1 MKRFLRYALILLV
14 LIILG
19 AVAANSLGWIN
30 SGPEETLVTT
40 EQAEQRIITQLVS
53 ASGRLQPETEV
64 IIRPDV
70 SGEIIELPVKEG
82 DYVQQGDLL
91 LRIKPDIYQARIDEL
106 NASLLAQRARF
117 EQARANM
124 LQSEI
129 EFLTNKQLFE
139 RELISEMEFRQ
150 TENAFEAQKANVRAT
165 EFQIQSAEAQ
175 LRRSREELEQTVI
188 RAPQNGTIS
197 RLSVERGERVLG
209 NAQTAGT
216 EMLRIARLDQMEV
229 EVDVNENQV
238 MNVSVGDSTG
248 IEVDAYPDR
257 IFDGVVTEVANSAD
271 ISGSSSE
278 QVINYRVKVRLT
290 SPHNLSSAGGGML
303 AIDNSERPESDF
315 VASFKPGMSANVD
328 IRTETV
334 YDAVS
339 IPIQAV
345 TVRDFVAFPPA
356 NDSLNADELAAKDG
370 PQVET
375 ASLNGSN
382 SDRPREDFRRVV
394 FINDEGIA
402 RRVEVE
408 TGISDTNYMHVI
420 NGVQPGDEVITGGFR
435 ILSRELRDG
444 QRIRKQN

>member
-14 LIILG
+14 LVIIG

-40 EQAEQRIITQLVS
+40 EQAEQRSITQLVS

-229 EVDVNENQV
+229 EVEVNENQV

-248 IEVDAYPDR
+248 IEVDAYPER

-278 QVINYRVKVRLT
+278 QVTNYRVKVRLT

-303 AIDNSERPESDF
+303 ALESSERPESDF

-334 YDAVS
+334 ENAVS

-356 NDSLNADELAAKDG
+356 GDSLADDEDE

-375 ASLNGSN
+375 ASLNASDSN
-382 SDRPREDFRRVV
+382 GPSEDFRRVV

-444 QRIRKQN
+444 ERIRTQD

>member
-14 LIILG
+14 LLG
-19 AVAANSLGWIN
+19 IGAGAASSLGWLD
-30 SGPEETLVTT
+30 SGPAETLVTT
-40 EQAEQRIITQLVS
+40 AKAEQRDITQLVS
-53 ASGRLQPETEV
+53 ASGRLQPEVEV

-70 SGEIIELPVKEG
+70 SGEIIELPVREG
-82 DYVQQGDLL
+82 DYVEQGDLL

-106 NASLLAQRARF
+106 NATLLAQRARF

-124 LQSEI
+124 LQAEI

-139 RELISEMEFRQ
+139 RELIAELEFRQ
-150 TENAFEAQKANVRAT
+150 AENAYEAQKANMRAA
-165 EFQIQSAEAQ
+165 EFQIESAEAQ

-188 RAPQNGTIS
+188 RAPQDGTIS

-229 EVDVNENQV
+229 IVDVNENQV

-248 IEVDAYPDR
+248 IEVDAYQDSV
-257 IFDGVVTEVANSAD
+257 FEGVVTEVANSAD
-271 ISGSSSE
+271 ISGSSAE
-278 QVINYRVKVRLT
+278 QVTNYKVKVRII
-290 SPHNLSSAGGGML
+290 SPHNLSSAGGGMVAL
-303 AIDNSERPESDF
+303 PASERPDADV

-328 IRTETV
+328 IRAETAH
-334 YDAVS
+334 DAVS

-345 TVRDFVAFPPA
+345 TVRDFVAYPPA
-356 NDSLNADELAAKDG
+356 EQEHEETA
-370 PQVET
+370 QVEQ
-375 ASLNGSN
+375 ASLGSG
-382 SDRPREDFRRVV
+382 SGSSPREDFRRVV
-394 FINDEGIA
+394 FIHNDGVV

-420 NGVQPGDEVITGGFR
+420 SGLEPGDEVVTGGFR
-435 ILSRELRDG
+435 VLSRELRDG
-444 QRIRKQN
+444 DRIRIR

>member
-14 LIILG
+14 LVIIV
-19 AVAANSLGWIN
+19 AVTANSLGWIN
-30 SGPEETLVTT
+30 SGPEEKMVTT
-40 EQAEQRIITQLVS
+40 EEAEQRTITQLVS
-53 ASGRLQPETEV
+53 ASGRLQPEIEV

-70 SGEIIELPVKEG
+70 SGEIIELPVNEG

-106 NASLLAQRARF
+106 NASLLAQRARY
-117 EQARANM
+117 EQARATM
-124 LQSEI
+124 LQAEV
-129 EFLTNKQLFE
+129 EFLTNKQLYE
-139 RELISEMEFRQ
+139 RELISEMEFLQ
-150 TENAFEAQKANVRAT
+150 TENAYEAQKANVRAS

-188 RAPQNGTIS
+188 RAPQDGTIS

-248 IEVDAYPDR
+248 IEVDAYPER

-278 QVINYRVKVRLT
+278 QVTNYRVKVRLT

-303 AIDNSERPESDF
+303 AIDSSERPEADF
-315 VASFKPGMSANVD
+315 IASFKPGMSANVD

-334 YDAVS
+334 YNAVS

-345 TVRDFVAFPPA
+345 TVRDFIALPQA
-356 NDSLNADELAAKDG
+356 GDSLATEDT

-375 ASLNGSN
+375 ASLDGPS
-382 SDRPREDFRRVV
+382 SDGPEEDFRRVV

-444 QRIRKQN
+444 DRIRTEN

>member
-14 LIILG
+14 LVIIV
-19 AVAANSLGWIN
+19 AVTANSLGWIN
-30 SGPEETLVTT
+30 SGPEETMVTT
-40 EQAEQRIITQLVS
+40 EEAEQRTITQLVS
-53 ASGRLQPETEV
+53 ASGRLQPEIEV

-70 SGEIIELPVKEG
+70 SGEIIELPVNEG

-106 NASLLAQRARF
+106 NASLLAQRARY
-117 EQARANM
+117 EQARATM
-124 LQSEI
+124 LQAEV
-129 EFLTNKQLFE
+129 EFLTNKQLYE
-139 RELISEMEFRQ
+139 RELISEMEFLQ
-150 TENAFEAQKANVRAT
+150 TENAYEAQKANVRAS

-188 RAPQNGTIS
+188 RAPQDGTIS

-248 IEVDAYPDR
+248 IEVDAYPER

-278 QVINYRVKVRLT
+278 QVTNYRVKVRLT

-303 AIDNSERPESDF
+303 AIDSSERPESDF
-315 VASFKPGMSANVD
+315 IASFKPGMSANVD

-334 YDAVS
+334 YNAVS

-345 TVRDFVAFPPA
+345 TVRDFIALPPA
-356 NDSLNADELAAKDG
+356 GDSLATEDT

-375 ASLNGSN
+375 ASLDGNV
-382 SDRPREDFRRVV
+382 SDGPEEDFRRVV

-444 QRIRKQN
+444 DRIRTEN

>member
-14 LIILG
+14 LVIIV

-30 SGPEETLVTT
+30 SGPEETMVTT
-40 EQAEQRIITQLVS
+40 EKAEQRTITQLVS
-53 ASGRLQPETEV
+53 ASGRLQPEIEV

-106 NASLLAQRARF
+106 NASLLAQRARY

-124 LQSEI
+124 LQAEV
-129 EFLTNKQLFE
+129 EFLSNKQLYE
-139 RELISEMEFRQ
+139 RELISEMEFLQ
-150 TENAFEAQKANVRAT
+150 TENAYEAQKANVRAS

-188 RAPQNGTIS
+188 RAPQEGTIS

-248 IEVDAYPDR
+248 IEVDAYPER
-257 IFDGVVTEVANSAD
+257 IFDGVITEVANSAD

-278 QVINYRVKVRLT
+278 QVTNYRVKVRLT
-290 SPHNLSSAGGGML
+290 SPHNLSSAGGGMM

-334 YDAVS
+334 YNAVS

-345 TVRDFVAFPPA
+345 TVRDFVALPPA
-356 NDSLNADELAAKDG
+356 GDSLAAEES

-375 ASLNGSN
+375 ASMDGSAN
-382 SDRPREDFRRVV
+382 DGPREDFRRVV
-394 FINDEGIA
+394 FINDGGVV

-420 NGVQPGDEVITGGFR
+420 NGIQPGDEVVTGGFR
-435 ILSRELRDG
+435 ILSRELRQGDK
-444 QRIRKQN
+444 IRTE

>member
-1 MKRFLRYALILLV
+1 MKRFLRYVLILLV
-14 LIILG
+14 LVIIG

-40 EQAEQRIITQLVS
+40 EQAEQRSITQLVS

-124 LQSEI
+124 LQAEI

-165 EFQIQSAEAQ
+165 EFQIQSAQAQ

-238 MNVSVGDSTG
+238 MNVNVGDSTG
-248 IEVDAYPDR
+248 IEVDAYPER

-278 QVINYRVKVRLT
+278 QVTNYRVKVRLT

-334 YDAVS
+334 ENAVS

-345 TVRDFVAFPPA
+345 TVRDFVALPPA
-356 NDSLNADELAAKDG
+356 GDSLAADDNE

-375 ASLNGSN
+375 ASLNDSDSN
-382 SDRPREDFRRVV
+382 GPSEDFRRVV
-394 FINDEGIA
+394 FINDDGIA

-444 QRIRKQN
+444 ERIRTQD